1 MSRKQAQHLIK
12 TNFMGIKDKIKKL
25 QKGRR
30 PMTKGIKN
38 K

>member
-1 MSRKQAQHLIK
+1 MSRKQIKHLISV
-12 TNFMGIKDKIKKL
+12 NFMGIKDKI
-25 QKGRR
+25 QKFKGQR